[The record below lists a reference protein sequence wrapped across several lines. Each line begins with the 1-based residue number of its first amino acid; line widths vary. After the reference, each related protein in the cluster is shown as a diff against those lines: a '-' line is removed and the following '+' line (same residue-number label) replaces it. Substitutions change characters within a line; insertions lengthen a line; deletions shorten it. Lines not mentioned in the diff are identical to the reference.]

1 MPDFDVEARSLA
13 SPPVAAPVTTY
24 RPAVRVR
31 NNGIHPADVTG
42 YLRIYRREP
51 PGELLA
57 THQLSLLNLGA
68 GLEGDALSSGYWTPT
83 AADVGREFL
92 FTARVDTT
100 SDQVP
105 GNNDLSPVT
114 VIVTAGEPPPPPG
127 VLAHATQH
135 EAGGGDQVELTGLHG
150 LAADAQS
157 ALAHKTTHQ
166 AGGADAINVDGLLG
180 TLAQGQPI
188 ATHKETH
195 EDNGDDQL
203 NVDGLHGQLHNVQKP
218 DLHDNSAHDPNYT
231 TVTEFGNHLSD
242 TTAVHAVATNLEQK
256 ANKGTANGYAGL
268 GVNALVP
275 STQLAPMPTPPPA
288 NYVLRSDQSWG
299 EGAAGA
305 HKASHQNGGG
315 DEISIAGL
323 SGKAADAQTPDSTLV
338 HKTTHEN
345 GGGDE
350 ISIAGL
356 SGKAADAQT
365 PDSTLTH
372 GNEAHTAAFE
382 VTSAKGAASGYTPL
396 GADSLVPTQYLPAG
410 AIPPNASS
418 TLIALNTP
426 QLIDQL
432 GDTLTFGGIVS
443 GTAIK
448 ANWAMRVIITGWID
462 PHVDATNMQILGKMS
477 QELVETWLCSAV
489 LAFAASPVLG
499 VPFRYEAL
507 LVFRAGSLSSAN
519 SLGNPTLEA
528 RSADISQTWDVTK
541 WTSWQWYVHLG
552 IPLLSVHVS
561 GRQCILEPFG

>member
-1 MPDFDVEARSLA
+1 MADYDVGVIGLT
-13 SPPVAAPVTTY
+13 SPPTSSVLTPY
-24 RPAVRVR
+24 RPAVSVH
-31 NNGIHPADVTG
+31 NNGIHDALASGTLRIYAADRLIFTTELYSATIPPGETRNALGTDYWTPPAEGKYLVIADVTCP
-42 YLRIYRREP
+42 L
-51 PGELLA
+51 
-57 THQLSLLNLGA
+57 
-68 GLEGDALSSGYWTPT
+68 
-83 AADVGREFL
+83 
-92 FTARVDTT
+92 
-100 SDQVP
+100 DQVES
-105 GNNDLSPVT
+105 NNHLSPTT
-114 VIVTAGEPPPPPG
+114 VMVLGGPPPPPTTVTPHSSQHEDG
-127 VLAHATQH
+127 GADEINIDGMHGRVADAQTALAHKDTH
-135 EAGGGDQVELTGLHG
+135 EAGG
-150 LAADAQS
+150 ADP
-157 ALAHKTTHQ
+157 
-166 AGGADAINVDGLLG
+166 INVNGLLG
-180 TLAQGQPI
+180 ILAEGQPI
-188 ATHKETH
+188 ADHRESH
-195 EDNGDDQL
+195 EDHGGDEL
-203 NVDGLHGQLHNVQKP
+203 NVEGLRGKLYNVQKP
-218 DLHDNSAHDPNYT
+218 DVHNNSAHDPNYSINKH
-231 TVTEFGNHLSD
+231 G
-242 TTAVHAVATNLEQK
+242 AVDHNADVEAVSR
-256 ANKGTANGYAGL
+256 KGTANGYAGL
-268 GVNALVP
+268 GINALVP

-372 GNEAHTAAFE
+372 GNEVHTAAFE

-396 GADSLVPTQYLPAG
+396 GADSLVPIQYLPAG

-507 LVFRAGSLSSAN
+507 LVFRPGSLSSAN